1 MKNNLPKVF
10 KNTTKC
16 HFNNNTK
23 VYMTKSA
30 KNEEQERK
38 EETII
43 NQKLQKR
50 NYNSIN
56 SVEEKLSKIIIG
68 NKQYTYK
75 VPVEIELQERT
86 IATRIIGK
94 TKNYILT
101 IDNEKIEIGKI
112 KNITII
118 EK

>member
-10 KNTTKC
+10 KNATKG
-16 HFNNNTK
+16 HFNNKTK
-23 VYMTKSA
+23 VYMTKSV
-30 KNEEQERK
+30 KNEEQERT

-56 SVEEKLSKIIIG
+56 SVEEKLSKLIIR
-68 NKQYTYK
+68 NKHYTYK
-75 VPVEIELQERT
+75 VPVEIELQDRT
-86 IATRIIGK
+86 IATKIIGK

-112 KNITII
+112 KNIIMS